1 MDYPIVGF
9 MADKK
14 TYQVLAPNFGELSF
28 ICGNLDDAFED
39 GKKVIEE
46 KITTYPL
53 GL

>member
-1 MDYPIVGF
+1 MDYPIVVF
-9 MADKK
+9 MADEK
-14 TYQVLAPNFGELSF
+14 TYRVLVPDFGELSF